1 MKARSKP
8 PLPVSGGVP
17 DLLGH
22 MSAQP
27 KTRGERLPWL
37 SLLAFLCGVA
47 LVMAATWAFIAAQ
60 RESIRANW
68 RRQVESIANDRARLV
83 SSWLRARQGDA
94 DVLAASPMVRALLAN
109 HGQADEALGYLN
121 RTVATH
127 RYAGVVIL
135 DPRGNALGLS
145 SSVRDVDAETRAM
158 ALAVAQSRAFQV
170 DLIEQRGGRRVLTIA
185 VPVFAE
191 PGVDSTATLG
201 VVALRL
207 TPETGLFR
215 LLAEETPTQTDE
227 TLLFRL
233 QAGRPGY
240 LSPLRDTPAG
250 WAAVDRS
257 LEALQALASRATEGQ
272 AASGELTDYR
282 AVPVFAAVRT
292 IPHTHW
298 GLALKVDQEE
308 ILAGLRRTDQLAVA
322 AAAIIILALAGL
334 LISIWRQQQR
344 THLLRA
350 RMEQERA
357 LSNLRGYAEK
367 IVATV
372 PSGLLLLSADLE
384 VLSVNP
390 SFLESFRLR
399 EEDIVGQRLP
409 DITRTE
415 SLIRRTREVLA
426 SGGSQRDILFDLHL
440 TPCRETRPVLVTMTG
455 IPMAGDERARL
466 LLIVQDL
473 SEEDRLQAA
482 RRASEERFR
491 DLVQG
496 LDAIVWE
503 ADAATLKFSFVS
515 QRAETILGFPVTE
528 WLGTPDFFV
537 SRIHPDDRTRV
548 MRVCRNAIAEGADH
562 EFEYRAQSADGREV
576 WLRDIVHVVPSLVG
590 RPPQLRGLTVDLTE
604 RKRAEEALRQ
614 TEEQLRQAQKMDAV
628 GKLAG
633 GIAHDFNNLLMVIR
647 GEADLILRRIDG
659 GNPLRRNAEG
669 IRDAADQAATF
680 TRQLLAFSRK
690 QVLAPS
696 VVDLNAVVAGI
707 QQMLRRLIG
716 ETINLITITVPDLG
730 RVKADPGQI
739 EQMIINLVVNA
750 RDAMPDGGRLT
761 IATSNVKVDAGTAR
775 QRGVAPGRYVML
787 DVSDT
792 GVGMDSE
799 TQAHLF
805 EPFFTTKDHGKGTGL
820 GLSTV
825 YGIVNQS
832 GGHIRVRSERGKG
845 TAFRIYLPRIER
857 AVESPE
863 RRAGARQDP
872 APFIAPGA
880 SAPDGGRREDGA
892 AGPQRESILLVEDA
906 TRVRE
911 VVREILE
918 MNGYEVIEARHGAEA
933 LRISGQH
940 AGPIHLMVTDVV
952 MPEMSGRELAQRLA
966 VLRPEMR
973 VLYMSGYTDDAIV
986 KHGVLGAGIAFIAK
1000 PFTPDALA
1008 AKVRAVL
1015 ESPPRIRPA
1024 DIGSQEVGGPEASD
1038 PRHMSRRTL
1047 DDHPIAADAERST
1060 T

>member
-1 MKARSKP
+1 MLGEHMSHRRELPSRARGP
-8 PLPVSGGVP
+8 QDP
-17 DLLGH
+17 LGH
-22 MSAQP
+22 ASAQP
-27 KTRGERLPWL
+27 RTRSERLPWTY
-37 SLLAFLCGVA
+37 LLAFLCGVV
-47 LVMAATWAFIAAQ
+47 LVGGAMWFFISAQ

-68 RRQVESIANDRARLV
+68 RRQVESIANDRVRLV
-83 SSWLRARQGDA
+83 DSWLKAREADA
-94 DVLAASPMVRALLAN
+94 DVLAASPIVRAKFVSA
-109 HGQADEALGYLN
+109 GQADEALTGYLN
-121 RTVATH
+121 RTAAAH
-127 RYAGVVIL
+127 GYAGIVIF
-135 DPRGNALGLS
+135 DPHGQVLGRS
-145 SSVRDVDAETRAM
+145 GGVKDVDAQTRDT
-158 ALAVAQSRAFQV
+158 ALTAARSRASQV
-170 DLIEQRGGRRVLTIA
+170 SIADGNAGVRLLTMA

-191 PGVDSTATLG
+191 PGVATTSVMG
-201 VVALRL
+201 VVTLRL
-207 TPETGLFR
+207 TPVTGLFR
-215 LLAEETPTQTDE
+215 LLVEEAPTRTDE

-233 QAGRPGY
+233 EPGQPGY
-240 LSPLRDTPAG
+240 LSPLRDAGAG
-250 WAAVDRS
+250 WAAMNRS
-257 LEALQALASRATEGQ
+257 LEALRRLAKTAGQ
-272 AASGELTDYR
+272 GRTASGEMTDYR
-282 AVPVFAAVRT
+282 AVPTFVAVRA
-292 IPHTHW
+292 IPRTDW
-298 GLALKVDQEE
+298 GLALKVDREE
-308 ILAGLRRTDQLAVA
+308 IQTEVRRTDQLAMA
-322 AAAIIILALAGL
+322 AGAIVLLAFAGL
-334 LISIWRQQQR
+334 LIGVWRQQQR
-344 THLLRA
+344 AHLLRA
-350 RMEQERA
+350 QVEQERA
-357 LSNLRGYAEK
+357 ISNLRGYAQK
-367 IVATV
+367 IVDTV
-372 PSGLLLLSADLE
+372 PTGLILLSADLE
-384 VLSVNP
+384 ILSVNQ

-399 EEDIVGQRLP
+399 EQDLVGHFLP
-409 DITRTE
+409 DITRTD
-415 SLIRRTREVLA
+415 SLIRRAREVLV
-426 SGGSQRDILFDLHL
+426 SGGSQRDMLFDLHL
-440 TPCRETRPVLVTMTG
+440 MPCRETRPVLVTMTG
-455 IPMAGDERARL
+455 IPMAGDEPARL
-466 LLIVQDL
+466 LLLVQDL
-473 SEEDRLQAA
+473 SEEERLQAA

-515 QRAETILGFPVTE
+515 QRAETILGFPVAR
-528 WLGTPDFFV
+528 WLGSPDFFV
-537 SRIHPDDRTRV
+537 SRIHPDDRARV
-548 MRVCRNAIAEGADH
+548 MRVCRSAIAEGADH
-562 EFEYRAQSADGREV
+562 EFEYRALGAEGREV

-604 RKRAEEALRQ
+604 GKRAEEALRQ

-659 GNPLRRNAEG
+659 GSPLRRNAEG
-669 IRDAADQAATF
+669 IREAADQAATF

-739 EQMIINLVVNA
+739 EQMIINLAVNA

-761 IATSNVKVDAGTAR
+761 IATSNARVDAGTAA
-775 QRGVAPGRYVML
+775 QRGVTPGPYVML
-787 DVSDT
+787 EVSDT

-832 GGHIRVRSERGKG
+832 GGYIRVISEPGKG
-845 TAFRIYLPRIER
+845 TALRVYLPRIER
-857 AVESPE
+857 TAETEEPVV
-863 RRAGARQDP
+863 RAHQDP
-872 APFIAPGA
+872 GPLIAHGA
-880 SAPDGGRREDGA
+880 SVGDAGRTEDGA
-892 AGPQRESILLVEDA
+892 ASPRRETILLVEDA

-918 MNGYEVIEARHGAEA
+918 MAGYEVLEARQGAEA
-933 LRISGQH
+933 LRISDQH

-966 VLRPEMR
+966 LLRPDMR

-1008 AKVRAVL
+1008 AKVRVVL
-1015 ESPPRIRPA
+1015 ESSRNRPA
-1024 DIGSQEVGGPEASD
+1024 DTGPEPVGARAAS
-1038 PRHMSRRTL
+1038 PRPA
-1047 DDHPIAADAERST
+1047 DDVPVVVDTERKGA
-1060 T
+1060 